1 MDFPIFHLDFFGNRL
16 LVAVIAVLHVFI
28 NHPLAVGAIPL
39 ITLLEYWG
47 VRSGKQEWDQ
57 LARRVLLVC
66 FIITT
71 SVGALTGVGIWF
83 STSVVNPYAIASLIR
98 VFFWAWFIEWVIFCL
113 EVIFIMIYY
122 LTWSRMQGARKR
134 LHVGMGFTLAVFS
147 WLTMAII
154 TAILGF
160 MMDPGNW
167 MTDRSFLTG
176 VFNPIYLPQLA
187 FRTTVAMTTSGLF
200 ALFLIFFFTR
210 RDLALRA
217 KAVRFVSLWILGWLP
232 LCVAGSL
239 WYWGVV
245 PEWMV
250 GNLPTAMTTQDFTD
264 YQGTMTTAL
273 AVMAVTVAAIAAWG
287 AALPRKLPGA
297 ALLVPFLCSLFLIGT
312 FERVREFVRKPYII
326 GEYMYANGLREED
339 YPLFAE
345 EGILAHAVYVE
356 QRTITEDNR
365 VAAGRDVFA
374 IACTRCHTTTGVNG
388 VVTRL
393 ENMYG
398 PEPWDREV
406 VKAYVMSMHNSRAFM
421 PPFPG
426 TDAEAGALAD
436 YLLALQ
442 RYPLPLEGAQRV
454 GVRIPEEGDGAT
466 ATGSEGGR

>member
-16 LVAVIAVLHVFI
+16 LIAGIAILHVFI

-39 ITLLEYWG
+39 ITLMEWWG
-47 VRSGKQEWDQ
+47 HRTGKAEWDV
-57 LARRVLLVC
+57 LARRTLLVC

-83 STSVVNPYAIASLIR
+83 SASVVNPYAIGSLIR
-98 VFFWAWFIEWVIFCL
+98 VFFWAWFTEWLVFFL
-113 EVIFIMIYY
+113 EVVFIMIYY
-122 LTWSRMQGARKR
+122 LTWKQMQGARKA
-134 LHVGMGFTLAVFS
+134 LHVGMGATLAAFS
-147 WLTMAII
+147 WITMAII

-160 MMDPGNW
+160 MMDPGHW
-167 MTDRSFLTG
+167 MTEQSFLAG
-176 VFNPIYLPQLA
+176 VFNPVYLPQLA

-217 KAVRFVSLWILGWLP
+217 KAVRLVSVWVLAWLP
-232 LCVAGSL
+232 LCVGGSL

-273 AVMAVTVAAIAAWG
+273 GVMAVAVGVVTLWGVAI
-287 AALPRKLPGA
+287 PRRLPGV

-326 GEYMYANGLREED
+326 GEYMYANGLREAD
-339 YPLFAE
+339 YPLYAE
-345 EGILAHAVYVE
+345 EGILAHATYVE
-356 QRTITEDNR
+356 HR
-365 VAAGRDVFA
+365 
-374 IACTRCHTTTGVNG
+374 TTTGVNG
-388 VVTRL
+388 AVNRL
-393 ENMYG
+393 EAMYG
-398 PEPWDREV
+398 TDAWDRDV
-406 VKAYVMSMHNSRAFM
+406 IKAYIQSMHNTRAFM

-426 TDAEAGALAD
+426 NDAEAGALAD

-454 GVRIPEEGDGAT
+454 GVTLPTGGDGAT
-466 ATGSEGGR
+466 EASSEGGR